1 MVIEEHVIIIDD
13 GLWYWPVHDYPYD
26 DVVYVNEVYDY
37 GYYTDHYVVD
47 YDYDGQFYVS
57 YQDGL
62 LNVFV
67 SF

>member
-1 MVIEEHVIIIDD
+1 MIEEHVILIDD
-13 GLWYWPVHDYPYD
+13 GLWYWPIYDYDYV

-37 GYYTDHYVVD
+37 SYYTEHYVVD
-47 YDYDGQFYVS
+47 YGYEDQFYVS
-57 YQDGL
+57 YQDGF